1 MRILG
6 FIIAGAIGI
15 AALRLVIIALVLANL
30 VALIISI
37 GRKPAET
44 FGLLVTFVLLA
55 LIGGR

>member
-15 AALRLVIIALVLANL
+15 AALRLAIIALVLANL
-30 VALIISI
+30 IALIVGIL
-37 GRKPAET
+37 RKPAET
-44 FGLLVTFVLLA
+44 LGLLVTFVLLV